1 MDMQEN
7 LLYSVWDIHR
17 FNAMNESMHLQKPYA
32 LLYAVTC
39 CKGFV
44 VSVILLSWMLLI

>member
-1 MDMQEN
+1 MQEN

-17 FNAMNESMHLQKPYA
+17 FNESMHLQKPYA